1 MVRWKWM
8 LIMVVAS
15 SFFVNNVQAKSEGTL
30 GAISDALAIGVPA
43 SALVL
48 SFYNDGFEEGATF
61 GLTLAAQE
69 LFVEGAKDLMSETEI
84 GRRPS
89 DEEGEKSKGFIS
101 SHVSATTLGAIR
113 LWEMYPE
120 NRWVQGFSVLSVAL
134 VGYQRIEGDHHT
146 ALQVGLGIGT
156 AFLFN
161 WIGDTVSDWLEAKT
175 VDYLPYSPDGVDNK
189 LFFTM
194 GMTPEGSGAMG
205 YLTYTF

>member
-1 MVRWKWM
+1 MLRWRVM
-8 LIMVVAS
+8 LVAFAVSTVTAS
-15 SFFVNNVQAKSEGTL
+15 SIQAKSEGTL
-30 GAISDALAIGVPA
+30 GSISDALAIGVPA
-43 SALVL
+43 SAFVL
-48 SFYNDGFEEGATF
+48 SFYNDGFEEGVTF
-61 GLTLAAQE
+61 GVTLAAQE
-69 LFVEGAKDLMSETEI
+69 LFVEGAKELMSETDI

-89 DEEGEKSKGFIS
+89 DEEGEKSNGFIS

-134 VGYQRIEGDHHT
+134 VGYQRIDGDHHT
-146 ALQVGLGIGT
+146 PLQVGLGVGT

-161 WIGDTVSDWLEAKT
+161 WIGDTVSDWLEKKT
-175 VDYLPYSPDGVDNK
+175 ADYLPLRPDGVHNR

-205 YLTYTF
+205 FFTYTF